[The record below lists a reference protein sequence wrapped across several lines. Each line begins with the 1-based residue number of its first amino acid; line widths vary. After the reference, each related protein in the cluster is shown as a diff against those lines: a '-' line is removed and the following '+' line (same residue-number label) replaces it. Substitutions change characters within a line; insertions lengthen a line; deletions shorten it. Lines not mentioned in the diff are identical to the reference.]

1 MHISL
6 DRATKGQ
13 SLSVVSV
20 GCGQALRSRLCELGL
35 TAGSRVQYL
44 YPSFFGDPKAYLVR
58 GAVLCIRRSDA
69 EKILC
74 RERAENGGTVP
85 QLDES

>member
-6 DRATKGQ
+6 DRAAEGQ
-13 SLSVVSV
+13 ALLVVSV
-20 GCGQALRSRLCELGL
+20 GCGHAVRSRLCELGV
-35 TAGSRVQYL
+35 TVGSRIQYL

-69 EKILC
+69 AKILC
-74 RERAENGGTVP
+74 REQP
-85 QLDES
+85 DES